1 MPGIFKV
8 VPEDEGFFQFEYI
21 NPKGELLM
29 TSPAFEGKDMLDKAI
44 QDTRV
49 GSMMSQLITKGQ
61 TADGNMFFMIKDSN
75 GLPVARSIL
84 FNDEMQ
90 FNHALHTVRDDAC
103 IAAVDYAS

>member
-1 MPGIFKV
+1 MPGTFRV
-8 VPEDEGFFQFEYI
+8 VTENEGFFQFEYL

-29 TSPAFEGKDMLDKAI
+29 TSPAFEGKEMIDKAI

-49 GSMMSQLITKGQ
+49 GSMMSQFIAKGQ
-61 TADGNMFFMIKDSN
+61 TADGGLFFMIKDSG

-84 FNDEMQ
+84 FSDEML
-90 FNHALHTVRDDAC
+90 FNNALHTVRDDAC